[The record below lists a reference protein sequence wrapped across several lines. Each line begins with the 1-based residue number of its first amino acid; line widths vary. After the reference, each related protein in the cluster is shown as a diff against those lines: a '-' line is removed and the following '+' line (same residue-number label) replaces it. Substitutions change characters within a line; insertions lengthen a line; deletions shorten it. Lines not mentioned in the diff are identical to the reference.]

1 MSGCGDVGFRNE
13 MSYKIPRGV
22 FLRSRLRIHD
32 VRFRFRYEMVRMWK
46 KKGSELSVQSWATL
60 VGII

>member
-1 MSGCGDVGFRNE
+1 MGFRNE